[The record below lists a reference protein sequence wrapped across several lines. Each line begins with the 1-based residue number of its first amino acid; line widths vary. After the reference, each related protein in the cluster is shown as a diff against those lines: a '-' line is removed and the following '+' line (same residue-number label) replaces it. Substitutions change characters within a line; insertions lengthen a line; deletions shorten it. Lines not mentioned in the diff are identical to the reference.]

1 MGQRSAGRTAIS
13 SRVAVVITVV
23 ILALAGTASYLA
35 FSDGTGGQLTT
46 SSVTSASQSHTASS
60 TGSSTAS
67 SLTSTSSTSCIGCSY
82 TTTTSASAT
91 SPTSSRSTTSSST
104 FSNASEVIVI
114 IPPGIENLA
123 NKVSFEPI
131 NITIV
136 IGVNNTIVFI
146 NHDDQE
152 HILESTAWPTDGQP
166 FQFYSLPG
174 SSNSVTFTTPGKYTY
189 FCEWH
194 PIWMDGSINVVA

>member
-1 MGQRSAGRTAIS
+1 M
-13 SRVAVVITVV
+13 VV
-23 ILALAGTASYLA
+23 ILALAASASYLA
-35 FSDGTGGQLTT
+35 FSQGSGGTLPVTTLPTT
-46 SSVTSASQSHTASS
+46 SSSQPATS
-60 TGSSTAS
+60 
-67 SLTSTSSTSCIGCSY
+67 STSSTSSVSTFSTVSG
-82 TTTTSASAT
+82 TG
-91 SPTSSRSTTSSST
+91 SSKTTSSTVTTT
-104 FSNASEVIVI
+104 FDQTSAASNASEVTVI
-114 IPPGIENLA
+114 IPPGIENVA

-131 NITIV
+131 SITIV
-136 IGVNNTIVFI
+136 IGVNNTIVFV

-174 SSNSVTFTTPGKYTY
+174 SSNSVTFTTPGEYTY